1 MFYDLVNYRLFTNT
15 GELICLQTKGF
26 LEYNKETKMIESF
39 LCINTLIREEDE
51 ARYLNEQKEKFTPYI
66 SELQNSSNV
75 VSFDSEPS
83 EYLTLCS
90 DKRQRKAHSH
100 RLRKLGR

>member
-1 MFYDLVNYRLFTNT
+1 MEQLFYDLVNYRLFTNT

-66 SELQNSSNV
+66 SELQNSSNMV
-75 VSFDSEPS
+75 
-83 EYLTLCS
+83 
-90 DKRQRKAHSH
+90 
-100 RLRKLGR
+100 RLILNLIKI